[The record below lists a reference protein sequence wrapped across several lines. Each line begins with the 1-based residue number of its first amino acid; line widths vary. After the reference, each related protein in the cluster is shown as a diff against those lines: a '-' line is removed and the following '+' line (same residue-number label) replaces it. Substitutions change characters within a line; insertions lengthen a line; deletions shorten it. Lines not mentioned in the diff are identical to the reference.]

1 VPRPSPFTQADIK
14 ARSRLTG
21 LPKDAGQPEEVP
33 SPMRRGARGWDFSA
47 AIDTLGLRHKDRR
60 ARCENELILI
70 CINNKLAR
78 LAEEQETPG
87 RKARALQ
94 LAPRVARKLD
104 LLAKEGRKALWLKQR
119 ELWLPQSLEHQAARA
134 LAIHLN
140 ETVEEELDHIPRSR
154 NDFAPLKEQMMRQ
167 TRKGCYESSALGITI
182 HALQVCA
189 VAWNPK
195 LIWDKNRRA
204 PPKQLLRFL
213 VQVLRAAG
221 IDHPNPQDNYSKFV
235 ALMLRPSKPTGR
247 QVERPP
253 EQPPSEAE
261 RRLSKV
267 FL

>member
-1 VPRPSPFTQADIK
+1 
-14 ARSRLTG
+14 
-21 LPKDAGQPEEVP
+21 
-33 SPMRRGARGWDFSA
+33 MRRGARGWDFSA